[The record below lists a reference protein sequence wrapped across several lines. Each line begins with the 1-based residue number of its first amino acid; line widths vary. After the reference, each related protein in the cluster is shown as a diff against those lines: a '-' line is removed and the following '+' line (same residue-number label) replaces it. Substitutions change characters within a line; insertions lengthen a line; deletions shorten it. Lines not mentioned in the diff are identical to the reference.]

1 MIIKQNV
8 KQEVL
13 KKIGEKFKKEMK
25 ARNNEKKY

>member
-25 ARNNEKKY
+25 ARNNAKKY